1 MRGVKLTMY
10 QIDAFADRTFAGN
23 QACVCPLTAWLDDH
37 TLQSIAAEN
46 NVAETA
52 FFVPK
57 GEGYH
62 LRWCTPTIEVD
73 LCGHATLAAA
83 YVIFTHLRPE
93 LQRVSFDTRSGIVT
107 VDREAD
113 RLVLDFPSRP
123 GVPENV
129 TDEIVAALGLAP
141 REVLR
146 SRDLM
151 CVFET
156 AEQVRRLKPDMDR
169 VAQLKCLGVIATAPG
184 DEPDVDFVSRF
195 FAPQSGIPED
205 PATGSAHCTL
215 TPYWSAR
222 LGRTQL
228 HARQLSSR
236 GAELWLTQCGE
247 RVRIAGRAVQY
258 LQGTI
263 DV

>member
-1 MRGVKLTMY
+1 MY
-10 QIDAFADRTFAGN
+10 QIDAFADRTFTGN
-23 QACVCPLTAWLDDH
+23 QACVCPMEQWLDDA
-37 TLQSIAAEN
+37 TLQAIAAEN

-52 FFVPK
+52 FFIPK
-57 GEGYH
+57 GNGYH

-83 YVIFTHLRPE
+83 YVVFHHLRPE
-93 LQRVSFDTRSGIVT
+93 LSRVEFQTRSGLVT
-107 VDREAD
+107 VDREGD

-123 GVPENV
+123 GVPEPV
-129 TDEIVAALGLAP
+129 TPQIIAALGREP

-151 CVFET
+151 CVFDS
-156 AEQVRRLKPDMDR
+156 AEDVRRLQPDMPR
-169 VAQLKCLGVIATAPG
+169 VAELQCLGVIATAPG
-184 DEPDVDFVSRF
+184 DEPEVDFVSRF

-215 TPYWSAR
+215 TPYWSQR
-222 LGRTQL
+222 LGRNDL

-236 GAELWLTQCGE
+236 GAELWLTQCGD

-263 DV
+263 NV

>member
-1 MRGVKLTMY
+1 MQLTLY
-10 QIDAFADRTFAGN
+10 QIDAFASRVFTGN
-23 QACVCPLTAWLDDH
+23 QAGVVPMNAWPDDA
-37 TLQSIAAEN
+37 TLQAIAAEN

-52 FFVPK
+52 FFIPK
-57 GEGYH
+57 GDRYH

-73 LCGHATLAAA
+73 LCGHATLASA

-93 LQRVSFDTRSGIVT
+93 LRSVAFETRSGIVT
-107 VDREAD
+107 VDREDD

-123 GVPENV
+123 GVPEPV
-129 TDEIVAALGLAP
+129 TDEIAAALGIKP

-151 CVFET
+151 CVLDS
-156 AEQVRRLKPDMDR
+156 AEQVRRLQPDL
-169 VAQLKCLGVIATAPG
+169 VKIAAIPCLGVIVTAPG
-184 DEPDVDFVSRF
+184 DEPGVDFVSRF

-222 LGRTQL
+222 LGRQAL

-236 GAELWLTQCGE
+236 GAELWLRQCGE

-263 DV
+263 EV